1 MRNSF
6 VCATKE
12 KRNLSF
18 KFTICEMK
26 KNERNKNE
34 KHEKIWRTLW
44 VEVVTS
50 SKL

>member
-1 MRNSF
+1 
-6 VCATKE
+6 
-12 KRNLSF
+12 
-18 KFTICEMK
+18 MK

-34 KHEKIWRTLW
+34 KHEKNLANKLW